1 MEFTLEFERSGDFM
15 GVARSRGVELIFDT
29 GHGIDKQGLW
39 PMEVLVAS
47 LGGCLN
53 LDLGVA
59 LQESD
64 YAVDRLTMT
73 ITGHRD
79 DDIPSIDRI
88 ACHIDVWSPGLS
100 QPAAQELLS
109 YALGRSTIFNTL
121 AKAVKLDVTII
132 AHTS

>member
-1 MEFTLEFERSGDFM
+1 MEFTLEFERSSDVI

-53 LDLGVA
+53 LDLGAA

-79 DDIPSIDRI
+79 DDVPAIDRV
-88 ACHIDVWSPGLS
+88 ACHIDVWSPRLS
-100 QPAAQELLS
+100 QPAAEELLS
-109 YALGRSTIFNTL
+109 YALGRSTIYNTL
-121 AKAVKLDVTII
+121 VKAVKLAITIT

>member
-1 MEFTLEFERSGDFM
+1 
-15 GVARSRGVELIFDT
+15 
-29 GHGIDKQGLW
+29 
-39 PMEVLVAS
+39 
-47 LGGCLN
+47 
-53 LDLGVA
+53 
-59 LQESD
+59 
-64 YAVDRLTMT
+64 MT